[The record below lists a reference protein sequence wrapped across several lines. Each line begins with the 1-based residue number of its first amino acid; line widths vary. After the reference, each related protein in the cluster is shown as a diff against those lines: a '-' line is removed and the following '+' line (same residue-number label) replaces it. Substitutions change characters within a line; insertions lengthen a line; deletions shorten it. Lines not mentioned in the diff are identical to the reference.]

1 MDQCSVSFSCITAF
15 PWCNWNR
22 QQYRLSHSRC
32 TQPSGADTVTHW
44 YLLAAKQPQ
53 ENFSSS
59 SSPSDS
65 SSHPHNSYLSS
76 RVAIS
81 TTISKLLPSVP
92 YSPTFLSNFSL
103 QQISSSSLPS
113 PWIFIFQ
120 PLFYTHFIQ
129 LQCSALLL
137 FPAFCTG
144 LYLLFLSCLSMH
156 SKSESASVFTW
167 KDSALL

>member
-1 MDQCSVSFSCITAF
+1 MNMQMDQCSVSFSCITAF

-22 QQYRLSHSRC
+22 QQYRLSHSRW

-59 SSPSDS
+59 SSPLDS

-92 YSPTFLSNFSL
+92 YSPTFFIQFFSSADFLILTSFSL
-103 QQISSSSLPS
+103 DFHLHNHYSIL
-113 PWIFIFQ
+113 I
-120 PLFYTHFIQ
+120 LFSFSAQHSCYSQLSVQVYTF
-129 LQCSALLL
+129 CS
-137 FPAFCTG
+137 
-144 LYLLFLSCLSMH
+144 
-156 SKSESASVFTW
+156 
-167 KDSALL
+167 